1 MLPQFLIAAPSS
13 GSGKTTI
20 TQGLLRSIRNK
31 GLAVQAFKCG
41 PDYIDTKHH
50 EWASGNVSINLDTFM
65 SSKGH
70 VKDIYGKYSSKADAT
85 VVEGVMGLFDGANRM
100 EGSSA
105 QIAELLDI
113 PIILVINAKATAY
126 SVAPLLYG
134 FKHFYPS
141 IKIAGAIF
149 NFVNSES
156 HYQFMKDACEDVGV
170 EALGYVPRNENIS
183 LPERH
188 LGLQISAKDNY
199 EDTIDAMATHIE
211 KTVDVDKIIQ
221 LCMSKRPTTI
231 ETPNTHKPNLR
242 IGVAKDEAFNFTY
255 HENLR
260 ALSQIGEI
268 KYFSPIKDKTLPD
281 VDFLYLAGGYPE
293 LYLDKLSANTSM
305 RLAIKEFALSGGKIL
320 AECGGMMYL
329 SKNIIDKEGQKFPMV
344 NFLDQ
349 DASME
354 NMKLKLGYRKIK
366 LKNETLYGHEFHYS
380 NLVDSQEETKDIEVY
395 SARDKQLDTK
405 VIRKNNVLASY
416 IHFYWGEKNIF
427 DTFWKQTNS

>member
-1 MLPQFLIAAPSS
+1 MIPQFLIAAPSS

-20 TQGLLRSIRNK
+20 TQGLLRSLRNK
-31 GLAVQAFKCG
+31 GLSVQPFKCG

-65 SSKGH
+65 SSPKH
-70 VKDIYGKYSSKADAT
+70 VSEIYSKYSSKADAT

-105 QIAELLDI
+105 KIAELLDI

-134 FKHFYPS
+134 YKHFYPG

-156 HYQFMKDACEDVGV
+156 HYQYMKDACEDVGIQ
-170 EALGYVPRNENIS
+170 ALGYVPRNEKIN

-199 EDTIDAMATHIE
+199 EETINAMAVHLE
-211 KTVDVDKIIQ
+211 KTVDIDKILNI
-221 LCMSKRPTTI
+221 CKSERPDYKACPVVSNSK
-231 ETPNTHKPNLR
+231 LR

-255 HENLR
+255 HENLE

-268 KYFSPIKDKTLPD
+268 SYFSPINDNSLPEA
-281 VDFLYLAGGYPE
+281 DFLYLAGGYPE
-293 LYLDKLSANTSM
+293 LYLKELSQNTSM
-305 RLAIKEFALSGGKIL
+305 RKSIQDFAISGGKIL

-329 SKNIIDKEGQKFPMV
+329 SNNIIDKDGNLFPMV
-344 NFLDQ
+344 GFLDQ
-349 DASME
+349 NASME
-354 NMKLKLGYRKIK
+354 NMKLKLGYRKVK
-366 LKNETLYGHEFHYS
+366 LQEATLFGHEFHYS
-380 NLVDSQEETKDIEVY
+380 HLINSKEETKEIEVY
-395 SARDKQLDTK
+395 SARDKRLDTQ

-416 IHFYWGEKNIF
+416 IHFYWGEKNIYKI
-427 DTFWKQTNS
+427 FWGK

>member
-20 TQGLLRSIRNK
+20 TQGLLRSLSNK
-31 GLAVQAFKCG
+31 GFSVQPFKCG

-50 EWASGNVSINLDTFM
+50 EWASRNVSINLDTFM
-65 SSKGH
+65 SNPEH
-70 VKDIYGKYSSKADAT
+70 VKEIYAKYSSKADAS

-100 EGSSA
+100 KGSSA
-105 QIAELLDI
+105 EIAELLDI

-134 FKHFYPS
+134 YKHFYPG

-170 EALGYVPRNENIS
+170 QALGYVPRNENIN

-199 EDTIDAMATHIE
+199 EDTINAMALHLE
-211 KTVDVDKIIQ
+211 KTVDIDRILDICK
-221 LCMSKRPTTI
+221 SKRPNYKASLNKTNSKI
-231 ETPNTHKPNLR
+231 R

-260 ALSQIGEI
+260 SLSEIGKI
-268 KYFSPIKDKTLPD
+268 SYFSPINDSILPD
-281 VDFLYLAGGYPE
+281 VDFIYLAGGYPE
-293 LYLDKLSANTSM
+293 LYLEKLSQNISM
-305 RLAIKEFALSGGKIL
+305 RRAIQDFAKSGGKIL

-329 SKNIIDKEGQKFPMV
+329 SKNIIDKDGNLFPMV
-344 NFLDQ
+344 GFLDQ
-349 DASME
+349 NASME
-354 NMKLKLGYRKIK
+354 NMTLKLGYRKIK
-366 LKNETLYGHEFHYS
+366 LKEETLFGHEFHYS
-380 NLVDSQEETKDIEVY
+380 HLVDSKEETKDIEVY
-395 SARDKQLDTK
+395 SARDKRLDTQL
-405 VIRKNNVLASY
+405 IRKNNVLASY
-416 IHFYWGEKNIF
+416 IHFYWGEKNIYT
-427 DTFWKQTNS
+427 TFWDK

>member
-65 SSKGH
+65 SSKKH
-70 VKDIYGKYSSKADAT
+70 VTDIYGKYSQKADAT

-105 QIAELLDI
+105 EIAELLDI

-134 FKHFYPS
+134 FKHFYPN

-156 HYQFMKDACEDVGV
+156 HYQFMKDACDDVGV

-199 EDTIDAMATHIE
+199 ENIIDAMAAHIE
-211 KTVDVDKIIQ
+211 KTVDVDKILQI
-221 LCMSKRPTTI
+221 CMSKRPKSV
-231 ETPNTHKPNLR
+231 EPSNASKPSLK

-260 ALSQIGEI
+260 ALSELGEI
-268 KYFSPIKDKTLPD
+268 KYFSPINDKTLPE
-281 VDFLYLAGGYPE
+281 VDFIYLAGGYPE
-293 LYLDKLSANTSM
+293 LYLDKLSENKSM
-305 RLAIKEFALSGGKIL
+305 RSAIKEFALSGGKIL

-329 SKNIIDKEGQKFPMV
+329 SRNIIDKDGQKFPMV
-344 NFLDQ
+344 DFLDQ

-366 LKNETLYGHEFHYS
+366 LENETLYGHEFHYS
-380 NLVDSQEETKDIEVY
+380 NLVNSQEKTSGIEVY
-395 SARDKQLDTK
+395 SARDKQLDTQ

-416 IHFYWGEKNIF
+416 IHFYWGEKNIYNS
-427 DTFWKQTNS
+427 FWKK

>member
-1 MLPQFLIAAPSS
+1 
-13 GSGKTTI
+13 
-20 TQGLLRSIRNK
+20 
-31 GLAVQAFKCG
+31 
-41 PDYIDTKHH
+41 
-50 EWASGNVSINLDTFM
+50 M
-65 SSKGH
+65 SSKAH

-85 VVEGVMGLFDGANRM
+85 IVEGVMGLFDGANRM

-170 EALGYVPRNENIS
+170 EALGYVPRNENIN

-199 EDTIDAMATHIE
+199 EETINTMATHIE
-211 KTVDVDKIIQ
+211 KTVDVDRLLEI
-221 LCMSKRPTTI
+221 CNSKRPEYKAESI
-231 ETPNTHKPNLR
+231 KAKQKLR

-260 ALSQIGEI
+260 ALSELGEI
-268 KYFSPIKDKTLPD
+268 KYFSPINDKTLPE
-281 VDFLYLAGGYPE
+281 VDFIYLAGGYPE
-293 LYLDKLSANTSM
+293 LYLDKLSENKSM
-305 RLAIKEFALSGGKIL
+305 RSAIKEFALSGGKIL

-329 SKNIIDKEGQKFPMV
+329 SKNIIDKDGKKFPMV
-344 NFLDQ
+344 DFLDQ

-380 NLVDSQEETKDIEVY
+380 NLVNSQEETKDIEVY

-427 DTFWKQTNS
+427 DAFWKQTNS

>member
-13 GSGKTTI
+13 GSGKTTV
-20 TQGLLRSIRNK
+20 TQGLLRSIRNR
-31 GLAVQAFKCG
+31 GLSVQPFKCG

-50 EWASGNVSINLDTFM
+50 QWASGKTSINLDTFM
-65 SSKGH
+65 SSDQH
-70 VKDIYGKYSSKADAT
+70 VKEIYAKYGSQAEAT

-134 FKHFYPS
+134 YKHFYPK

-156 HYQFMKDACEDVGV
+156 HYQFMKDACEDVGI
-170 EALGYVPRNENIS
+170 EALGYVPRNENIN

-188 LGLQISAKDNY
+188 LGLQISAENNY
-199 EDTIDAMATHIE
+199 EETINLMAKHLE
-211 KTVDVDKIIQ
+211 KTVEIDRLLEICK
-221 LCMSKRPTTI
+221 SPRPEFTANSTI
-231 ETPNTHKPNLR
+231 TKPELR
-242 IGVAKDEAFNFTY
+242 IGIAKDEAFNFTY
-255 HENLR
+255 HENLE
-260 ALSQIGEI
+260 ALSKLGEI
-268 KYFSPIKDKTLPD
+268 TYFSPITDQALPD
-281 VDFLYLAGGYPE
+281 VDFIYLAGGYPE
-293 LYLDKLSANTSM
+293 LHLEQLAENTAM
-305 RLAIKEFALSGGKIL
+305 RTALNDFASSGGKIL

-329 SKNIIDKEGQKFPMV
+329 SKHIINKDGKAYPMV
-344 NFLDQ
+344 GFLNQ

-354 NMKLKLGYRKIK
+354 NMKLKLGYRKVK
-366 LKNETLYGHEFHYS
+366 LKNDCLFGHEFHYS
-380 NLVDSQEETKDIEVY
+380 QLIHSQEKTEGIEVF
-395 SARDKQLDTK
+395 SARNKQLDTQ

-416 IHFYWGEKNIF
+416 IHFYWGEKNIYNS
-427 DTFWKQTNS
+427 FWEK

>member
-20 TQGLLRSIRNK
+20 TQGLLRSLRNK
-31 GLAVQAFKCG
+31 GLFVQPFKCG

-65 SSKGH
+65 SSPKH
-70 VKDIYGKYSSKADAT
+70 VSEIYSKYSSKADAT

-105 QIAELLDI
+105 KIAELLDI

-134 FKHFYPS
+134 YKHFYPG

-170 EALGYVPRNENIS
+170 QALGYVPRNENIN

-188 LGLQISAKDNY
+188 LGLQISAKNNY
-199 EDTIDAMATHIE
+199 EETINAMASHLE
-211 KTVDVDKIIQ
+211 KTVDIDKILDI
-221 LCMSKRPTTI
+221 CKSK
-231 ETPNTHKPNLR
+231 KPNYKACPAISKSKLR
-242 IGVAKDEAFNFTY
+242 IGIAKDEAFNFTY
-255 HENLR
+255 HENLQ

-268 KYFSPIKDKTLPD
+268 SYFSPINDNSLPE
-281 VDFLYLAGGYPE
+281 VDFVYLAGGYPE
-293 LYLDKLSANTSM
+293 LYLKELSQNKSM
-305 RLAIKEFALSGGKIL
+305 RKSIQEFAASGGKIL

-329 SKNIIDKEGQKFPMV
+329 SNNIIDKDGNLFPMV
-344 NFLDQ
+344 GFLNQ
-349 DASME
+349 NASME

-366 LKNETLYGHEFHYS
+366 LQNETLFGHEFHYS
-380 NLVDSQEETKDIEVY
+380 NLVNSIEETNEIEVY
-395 SARDKQLDTK
+395 SARDKRLDTQ

-416 IHFYWGEKNIF
+416 IHFYWGEKNIYR
-427 DTFWKQTNS
+427 TFWGK

>member
-1 MLPQFLIAAPSS
+1 MIPQFLIAAPSS
-13 GSGKTTI
+13 GSGKTTV
-20 TQGLLRSIRNK
+20 TQGLLRSLRNK
-31 GLAVQAFKCG
+31 GLSVQAFKCG

-50 EWASGNVSINLDTFM
+50 EWASGNISINLDSFM
-65 SSKGH
+65 SSKNH
-70 VKDIYGKYSSKADAT
+70 VKEIYGKYSSKADAT

-134 FKHFYPS
+134 YKHFYPN

-156 HYQFMKDACEDVGV
+156 HYQFMKDACEDVGI
-170 EALGYVPRNENIS
+170 EALGYVPRNENIN

-199 EDTIDAMATHIE
+199 EETINEMALHLE
-211 KTVDVDKIIQ
+211 KTVDIDHLLEI
-221 LCMSKRPTTI
+221 CNSKRPKYKAESI
-231 ETPNTHKPNLR
+231 KSKPKLR

-260 ALSQIGEI
+260 ALSQLGEI
-268 KYFSPIKDKTLPD
+268 KYFSPINDSSLPE

-293 LYLDKLSANTSM
+293 LYLEQLSQNESM
-305 RLAIKEFALSGGKIL
+305 RNAINEFTQSGGKVL

-329 SKNIIDKEGQKFPMV
+329 SKNIIDKDGKTYPMV
-344 NFLDQ
+344 GFLNQ
-349 DASME
+349 NASME

-366 LKNETLYGHEFHYS
+366 LKDEILFGHEFHYS
-380 NLVDSQEETKDIEVY
+380 HLVDSLEKTEGIEVY
-395 SARDKQLDTK
+395 SARDKQLDTQ

-416 IHFYWGEKNIF
+416 IHFYWGEKNIY
-427 DTFWKQTNS
+427 DSFWKKN

>member
-20 TQGLLRSIRNK
+20 TQGLLRSLRNK
-31 GLAVQAFKCG
+31 GLSVQAFKCG

-65 SSKGH
+65 SSNKH
-70 VKDIYGKYSSKADAT
+70 VSDIYSKYSANADAT
-85 VVEGVMGLFDGANRM
+85 IVEGVMGLFDGANRM

-105 QIAELLDI
+105 KIAELLNI
-113 PIILVINAKATAY
+113 PIILVINAKAIAY

-134 FKHFYPS
+134 FKNFYPE

-156 HYQFMKDACEDVGV
+156 HYQFMKDACKDVGI
-170 EALGYVPRNENIS
+170 EALGYVPRNENIC

-199 EDTIDAMATHIE
+199 ETTIDAMAEHLE
-211 KTVDVDKIIQ
+211 KTVNIDRLLEICQRNRPDYELKATTKSKTLKIGI
-221 LCMSKRPTTI
+221 
-231 ETPNTHKPNLR
+231 
-242 IGVAKDEAFNFTY
+242 AKDEAFNFTY

-260 ALSQIGEI
+260 ALSELGELS
-268 KYFSPIKDKTLPD
+268 YFSPMHDQSLPD
-281 VDFLYLAGGYPE
+281 VDFIYLAGGYPE
-293 LYLDKLSANTSM
+293 LYLQQLSDNINM
-305 RLAIKEFALSGGKIL
+305 RTAIHNFALSGGKIL

-329 SKNIIDKEGQKFPMV
+329 SKNIIDKDGKGFPMV
-344 NFLDQ
+344 DFLEQ

-366 LKNETLYGHEFHYS
+366 LQNETLFGHEFHYS
-380 NLVDSQEETKDIEVY
+380 QLTNSKEKTKDIEVY
-395 SARDKQLDTK
+395 SARDKQLETQ

-416 IHFYWGEKNIF
+416 IHFYWGEKNIYK
-427 DTFWKQTNS
+427 TFWEK

>member
-1 MLPQFLIAAPSS
+1 MIPQFLIAAPSS

-20 TQGLLRSIRNK
+20 TQGLLRSLRNK
-31 GLAVQAFKCG
+31 GLSVQPFKCG

-65 SSKGH
+65 SSPKH
-70 VKDIYGKYSSKADAT
+70 VSEIYSKYSSKAEAT

-105 QIAELLDI
+105 KIAELLDI

-134 FKHFYPS
+134 YKHFYPG

-156 HYQFMKDACEDVGV
+156 HYQFMKDACEDVGIQ
-170 EALGYVPRNENIS
+170 ALGYVPRNEKIN

-199 EDTIDAMATHIE
+199 EETINAMALHLE
-211 KTVDVDKIIQ
+211 KTVDIDKILNI
-221 LCMSKRPTTI
+221 CKSERPDYKACPVVSNSKQ
-231 ETPNTHKPNLR
+231 R

-255 HENLR
+255 HENLE

-268 KYFSPIKDKTLPD
+268 SYFSPINDNSLPE
-281 VDFLYLAGGYPE
+281 VDFIYLAGGYPE
-293 LYLDKLSANTSM
+293 LYLKELSQNTSM
-305 RLAIKEFALSGGKIL
+305 RKSIQDFAISGGKIL

-329 SKNIIDKEGQKFPMV
+329 SNNIIDKDGTLFPMV
-344 NFLDQ
+344 GFLDQ
-349 DASME
+349 NASME

-366 LKNETLYGHEFHYS
+366 LQETTLFGHEFHYS
-380 NLVDSQEETKDIEVY
+380 HLINSKEETKEIEVY
-395 SARDKQLDTK
+395 SARDKRLDTQ

-416 IHFYWGEKNIF
+416 IHFYWGEKNIYKI
-427 DTFWKQTNS
+427 FWGK

>member
-1 MLPQFLIAAPSS
+1 MFPQFLIAAPSS
-13 GSGKTTI
+13 GSGKTTV

-31 GLAVQAFKCG
+31 GLSVQAFKCG

-50 EWASGNVSINLDTFM
+50 QWASGKVSINLDTFM
-65 SSKGH
+65 SSAGH
-70 VKDIYGKYSSKADAT
+70 VKEIYAKYGSHADAT

-134 FKHFYPS
+134 FKNFYPK

-156 HYQFMKDACEDVGV
+156 HYQFMKDACQDVGI
-170 EALGYVPRNENIS
+170 EALGYVPRNENIN

-199 EDTIDAMATHIE
+199 EETIQLMAQHLE
-211 KTVDVDKIIQ
+211 KTVEIDRLLEICKSPRHEFTEKAAINR
-221 LCMSKRPTTI
+221 SK
-231 ETPNTHKPNLR
+231 LR
-242 IGVAKDEAFNFTY
+242 IGIAKDEAFNFTY
-255 HENLR
+255 HENLE
-260 ALSQIGEI
+260 ALSRLGEI
-268 KYFSPIKDKTLPD
+268 TYFSPIADQSLPD
-281 VDFLYLAGGYPE
+281 VDLIYLAGGYPE
-293 LYLDKLSANTSM
+293 LHLDQLSANTIM
-305 RLAIKEFALSGGKIL
+305 RSAIHEFAASGGKIL

-329 SKNIIDKEGQKFPMV
+329 SNTIIDNDGKTYPMV
-344 NFLDQ
+344 GFLNQ

-354 NMKLKLGYRKIK
+354 HMKLKLGYRKVK
-366 LKNETLYGHEFHYS
+366 FKAECLYGHEFHYS
-380 NLVDSQEETKDIEVY
+380 QLINSKETTENTEVY
-395 SARDKQLDTK
+395 SARNKQLDTQ
-405 VIRKNNVLASY
+405 VIRKNNVVASY
-416 IHFYWGEKNIF
+416 IHFYWGEKNIY
-427 DTFWKQTNS
+427 DSFWGI

>member
-20 TQGLLRSIRNK
+20 TQGLLRSLSNK
-31 GLAVQAFKCG
+31 GFSVQAFKCG

-65 SSKGH
+65 SSSEH
-70 VKDIYGKYSSKADAT
+70 VKEIYSKYSSKADAT

-105 QIAELLDI
+105 KIAELLDI

-134 FKHFYPS
+134 YKHFYPK

-170 EALGYVPRNENIS
+170 QALGYVPRNEKIN

-199 EDTIDAMATHIE
+199 EDTINAMALHLE
-211 KTVDVDKIIQ
+211 KTVDIDSILD
-221 LCMSKRPTTI
+221 LCRTKRPNYKASSNKT
-231 ETPNTHKPNLR
+231 NTKLI

-268 KYFSPIKDKTLPD
+268 SYFSPINDSILPE
-281 VDFLYLAGGYPE
+281 VDFIYLAGGYPE
-293 LYLDKLSANTSM
+293 LYLKELSQNISM
-305 RLAIKEFALSGGKIL
+305 RKSIQDFATSGGKIL

-329 SKNIIDKEGQKFPMV
+329 SKNIIDKDGNLFPMV
-344 NFLDQ
+344 GFLDQ
-349 DASME
+349 NASME
-354 NMKLKLGYRKIK
+354 NMKLKLGYRKIR
-366 LKNETLYGHEFHYS
+366 LEDDTLFGHEFHYS
-380 NLVDSQEETKDIEVY
+380 HLVDSKEGTKDIEVY
-395 SARDKQLDTK
+395 SARDKRLDTQ

-416 IHFYWGEKNIF
+416 IHFYWGEKNIY
-427 DTFWKQTNS
+427 TIFWEK

>member
-1 MLPQFLIAAPSS
+1 MIPQFLIAAPSS
-13 GSGKTTI
+13 GSGKTTV
-20 TQGLLRSIRNK
+20 TQGLLRSLRNK
-31 GLAVQAFKCG
+31 GLSVQAFKCG

-50 EWASGNVSINLDTFM
+50 EWASGNISINLDSFM
-65 SSKGH
+65 SSKNH
-70 VKDIYGKYSSKADAT
+70 VKEIYGKYSSKADAT

-134 FKHFYPS
+134 YKHFYPN

-156 HYQFMKDACEDVGV
+156 HYQFMKDACEDVGI
-170 EALGYVPRNENIS
+170 EALGYVPRNENIN

-199 EDTIDAMATHIE
+199 EETINEMALHLE
-211 KTVDVDKIIQ
+211 KTVDIDHLLEI
-221 LCMSKRPTTI
+221 CNSKRPKYKAESI
-231 ETPNTHKPNLR
+231 KSKPKLK

-260 ALSQIGEI
+260 ALSQLGEI
-268 KYFSPIKDKTLPD
+268 KYFSPINDSSLPE

-293 LYLDKLSANTSM
+293 LYIEQLSQNESM
-305 RLAIKEFALSGGKIL
+305 RNAINEFAQSGGKVL

-329 SKNIIDKEGQKFPMV
+329 SKNIIDKDGKTYPMV
-344 NFLDQ
+344 GFLDQ
-349 DASME
+349 NASME

-366 LKNETLYGHEFHYS
+366 LKDEILFGHEFHYS
-380 NLVDSQEETKDIEVY
+380 HLVDSLEKTEGIEVY
-395 SARDKQLDTK
+395 SARDKQLDTQ

-416 IHFYWGEKNIF
+416 IHFYWGEKNIY
-427 DTFWKQTNS
+427 DSFWKKN

>member
-13 GSGKTTI
+13 GTGKTTI
-20 TQGLLRSIRNK
+20 TQGLLRSLRNK
-31 GLAVQAFKCG
+31 GLKVQAFKCG

-50 EWASGNVSINLDTFM
+50 EWASGNISINLDTFM
-65 SSKGH
+65 SSKQH
-70 VKDIYGKYSSKADAT
+70 VEEIYARYSSEADAS

-113 PIILVINAKATAY
+113 PIILVVNAKATAY

-134 FKHFYPS
+134 YKHFYPK

-156 HYQFMKDACEDVGV
+156 HYQFMKDACGDVGV
-170 EALGYVPRNENIS
+170 EALGYVPRNEKIN

-188 LGLQISAKDNY
+188 LGLQISAEDNY
-199 EDTIDAMATHIE
+199 EETINAMAEHLE
-211 KTVDVDKIIQ
+211 KTVDIDRLLEICQSV
-221 LCMSKRPTTI
+221 RPEFKLETTAK
-231 ETPNTHKPNLR
+231 TSNLK

-255 HENLR
+255 HENLK
-260 ALSQIGEI
+260 ALSELGDIT
-268 KYFSPIKDKTLPD
+268 YFSPLKDTSLPN
-281 VDFLYLAGGYPE
+281 VDFIYLAGGYPE
-293 LYLDKLSANTSM
+293 LYLEQLSKNEKM
-305 RLAIKEFALSGGKIL
+305 RQAIFDYAQSGGKIL

-329 SKNIIDKEGQKFPMV
+329 SQNIIDQEGINYPMV
-344 NFLDQ
+344 GFLNQ

-366 LKNETLYGHEFHYS
+366 FENEILFGHEFHYS
-380 NLVDSQEETKDIEVY
+380 QLINSKEKSDGINVY
-395 SARDKQLDTK
+395 SARDKQLDTQ
-405 VIRKNNVLASY
+405 VIRKKNVLASY
-416 IHFYWGEKNIF
+416 IHFYWGENNIYNS
-427 DTFWKQTNS
+427 FWNK

>member
-20 TQGLLRSIRNK
+20 TQGLLRSLRNK
-31 GLAVQAFKCG
+31 GLTVQAFKCG

-65 SSKGH
+65 SSKSH
-70 VKDIYGKYSSKADAT
+70 VKEIYSKYCSEADAS

-134 FKHFYPS
+134 YKHFYPK

-156 HYQFMKDACEDVGV
+156 HYQFMKDACEDVGIN
-170 EALGYVPRNENIS
+170 ALGYVPRNENIN

-188 LGLQISAKDNY
+188 LGLQISAKDKY
-199 EDTIDAMATHIE
+199 EDTINAMALHLE
-211 KTVDVDKIIQ
+211 KTVDIEQILEICK
-221 LCMSKRPTTI
+221 SKRPDFNSPSDI
-231 ETPNTHKPNLR
+231 SKPKLR

-260 ALSQIGEI
+260 ALSQIGELH
-268 KYFSPIKDKTLPD
+268 YFSPINDSTLPE
-281 VDFLYLAGGYPE
+281 VDFIYLAGGYPE
-293 LYLDKLSANTSM
+293 LYLEELSLNKSM
-305 RLAIKEFALSGGKIL
+305 RQAILEFALSGGKIL

-329 SKNIIDKEGQKFPMV
+329 SKNIIDKDGKIFPMV
-344 NFLDQ
+344 GFLNQ
-349 DASME
+349 DASMQ

-366 LKNETLYGHEFHYS
+366 LEDETLFGHEFHYS
-380 NLVDSQEETKDIEVY
+380 HLADSKEETKNIKVY
-395 SARDKQLDTK
+395 SARDKQLDTQ

-416 IHFYWGEKNIF
+416 IHFYWGEKNIY
-427 DTFWKQTNS
+427 DTFWKE

>member
-1 MLPQFLIAAPSS
+1 MIPQFLIAAPSS
-13 GSGKTTI
+13 GSGKTTV
-20 TQGLLRSIRNK
+20 TQGLLRSLRNK
-31 GLAVQAFKCG
+31 GLSVQAFKCG

-50 EWASGNVSINLDTFM
+50 EWASGNISINLDSFM
-65 SSKGH
+65 SSKNH
-70 VKDIYGKYSSKADAT
+70 VKEIYGKYSSKADAT

-134 FKHFYPS
+134 YKHFYPN

-156 HYQFMKDACEDVGV
+156 HYQFMKDACEDVGI
-170 EALGYVPRNENIS
+170 EALGYVPRNENIN

-199 EDTIDAMATHIE
+199 EETINEMALHLE
-211 KTVDVDKIIQ
+211 KTVNIDHLLEI
-221 LCMSKRPTTI
+221 CNSKRPEYKAESI
-231 ETPNTHKPNLR
+231 KSKPKLR

-260 ALSQIGEI
+260 ALSQLGEI
-268 KYFSPIKDKTLPD
+268 SYFSPINDSSLPE
-281 VDFLYLAGGYPE
+281 VDFIYLAGGYPE
-293 LYLDKLSANTSM
+293 LYLEQLSQNESM
-305 RLAIKEFALSGGKIL
+305 RNAINEFTQSGGKVL

-329 SKNIIDKEGQKFPMV
+329 SKNIIDKDGKTYPMV
-344 NFLDQ
+344 GFLDQ
-349 DASME
+349 NASME

-366 LKNETLYGHEFHYS
+366 LKDEILFGHEFHYS
-380 NLVDSQEETKDIEVY
+380 HLVDSLEKTEGIEVY
-395 SARDKQLDTK
+395 SARDKQLDTQ

-416 IHFYWGEKNIF
+416 IHFYWGEKNIY
-427 DTFWKQTNS
+427 DSFWKKN

>member
-20 TQGLLRSIRNK
+20 TQGLLRSLRNK

-41 PDYIDTKHH
+41 PDYLDTKHH

-65 SSKGH
+65 SSKKH
-70 VKDIYGKYSSKADAT
+70 VTDIYGKYCKKADAT
-85 VVEGVMGLFDGANRM
+85 VIEGVMGLFDGANRM

-170 EALGYVPRNENIS
+170 EALGYVPRNENIC

-199 EDTIDAMATHIE
+199 EDTIDAMAAHIE
-211 KTVDVDKIIQ
+211 KTVDVDKILQ
-221 LCMSKRPTTI
+221 LCTSKRPKSI
-231 ETPNTHKPNLR
+231 KPSNTSKPSLK

-260 ALSQIGEI
+260 ALSELGEI
-268 KYFSPIKDKTLPD
+268 KYFSPIEDKVLPE
-281 VDFLYLAGGYPE
+281 VDFIYLAGGYPE
-293 LYLDKLSANTSM
+293 LYLDKLSENKSM

-329 SKNIIDKEGQKFPMV
+329 SRSIIDKEGKKFPMV
-344 NFLDQ
+344 DFLDQ

-366 LKNETLYGHEFHYS
+366 LENETLYGHEFHYS
-380 NLVDSQEETKDIEVY
+380 SLVNSKEETKGIEVY
-395 SARDKQLDTK
+395 SARDKQLDTQL
-405 VIRKNNVLASY
+405 IRKNNVLASY
-416 IHFYWGEKNIF
+416 IHFYWGEKNIYNS
-427 DTFWKQTNS
+427 FWKK

>member
-31 GLAVQAFKCG
+31 GLSVQAFKCG

-65 SSKGH
+65 SSPKH
-70 VKDIYGKYSSKADAT
+70 VSEIYSKYSSKADAT

-134 FKHFYPS
+134 YKHFYPG

-170 EALGYVPRNENIS
+170 QALGYVPRNKNIN

-199 EDTIDAMATHIE
+199 EETINAMASHLE
-211 KTVDVDKIIQ
+211 KTVDIDKILEI
-221 LCMSKRPTTI
+221 CKSKKPSYKVCPPI
-231 ETPNTHKPNLR
+231 NTSKLR
-242 IGVAKDEAFNFTY
+242 IGIAKDEAFNFTY

-268 KYFSPIKDKTLPD
+268 SYFSPINDNRLPE
-281 VDFLYLAGGYPE
+281 VDFVYLAGGYPE
-293 LYLDKLSANTSM
+293 LYLKELSKNKSM
-305 RLAIKEFALSGGKIL
+305 RKSIQEFAASGGKIL

-329 SKNIIDKEGQKFPMV
+329 SNNIIDKDGNLFPMV
-344 NFLDQ
+344 GFLNQ
-349 DASME
+349 NASME

-366 LKNETLYGHEFHYS
+366 LQNETLLGHEFHYS
-380 NLVDSQEETKDIEVY
+380 HLINSKEETNEIEVY
-395 SARDKQLDTK
+395 SARDKQLDTQ

-416 IHFYWGEKNIF
+416 IHFYWGEKNIYK
-427 DTFWKQTNS
+427 TFWGK

>member
-20 TQGLLRSIRNK
+20 TQGLLRSLRNK
-31 GLAVQAFKCG
+31 GLSVQAFKCG

-50 EWASGNVSINLDTFM
+50 QWASGKVSINLDTFM
-65 SSKGH
+65 SSERH
-70 VKDIYGKYSSKADAT
+70 VKEIYAKYSSQADAT

-134 FKHFYPS
+134 YKHFYPK

-170 EALGYVPRNENIS
+170 EALGYVPRNEDIN

-188 LGLQISAKDNY
+188 LGLQISAEDNY
-199 EDTIDAMATHIE
+199 EETINLMAKHLE
-211 KTVDVDKIIQ
+211 KTVEVDRLLKICSSPQPEFTTRPAITS
-221 LCMSKRPTTI
+221 SK
-231 ETPNTHKPNLR
+231 LR
-242 IGVAKDEAFNFTY
+242 IGIAKDEAFNFTY
-255 HENLR
+255 HENLE
-260 ALSQIGEI
+260 ALSRLGEI
-268 KYFSPIKDKTLPD
+268 SYFSPITDQSLPE
-281 VDFLYLAGGYPE
+281 VDLIYLAGGYPE
-293 LYLDKLSANTSM
+293 LHLEQLSENTAM
-305 RLAIKEFALSGGKIL
+305 RTAIHKFAASGGKIL

-329 SKNIIDKEGQKFPMV
+329 SHNIIDKDGKAYPMV
-344 NFLDQ
+344 GFLNQ

-354 NMKLKLGYRKIK
+354 NMKLKLGYRKVK
-366 LKNETLYGHEFHYS
+366 LKDDCLFGHEFHYS
-380 NLVDSQEETKDIEVY
+380 QLINSQEKTEDIEVF
-395 SARDKQLDTK
+395 SARNKQLDTQ
-405 VIRKNNVLASY
+405 VIRKNNVVASY
-416 IHFYWGEKNIF
+416 IHFYWGEKNIYNS
-427 DTFWKQTNS
+427 FWGK